1 MKTQKFF
8 LFLAIFMAVTIGIN
22 AQTRQQRKALEKVAT
37 EKAALEK
44 ELAELENSI
53 ATYVAIDTL
62 PTYSRKKEI
71 DQALASG
78 EMSIKQKAAY
88 SDQSHKLGR
97 KLAAMRQQLL
107 VDTASFAYCSRR
119 INEIKFRLQ
128 KLNDYQTDLINNQL
142 DEAVNQI
149 PPQEMSSREAKR
161 RHRGNIIKMETN
173 KAAFQEKLQA
183 MSVSKKEAAPVIA
196 DPINGFFGR
205 VINRSSHTVYN
216 FVIYE
221 KNSKAELKSFVLE
234 PGTSAS
240 NYFLPGEYACDVKAY
255 GVIVAHY
262 EFHVT
267 ADTHDVFGE
276 ELHWAVWQESEVRKP
291 MAKNI
296 TLNH

>member
-44 ELAELENSI
+44 ELAELEISI

-107 VDTASFAYCSRR
+107 VDTAS
-119 INEIKFRLQ
+119 
-128 KLNDYQTDLINNQL
+128 
-142 DEAVNQI
+142 
-149 PPQEMSSREAKR
+149 
-161 RHRGNIIKMETN
+161 
-173 KAAFQEKLQA
+173 
-183 MSVSKKEAAPVIA
+183 
-196 DPINGFFGR
+196 
-205 VINRSSHTVYN
+205 
-216 FVIYE
+216 
-221 KNSKAELKSFVLE
+221 
-234 PGTSAS
+234 
-240 NYFLPGEYACDVKAY
+240 
-255 GVIVAHY
+255 
-262 EFHVT
+262 
-267 ADTHDVFGE
+267 
-276 ELHWAVWQESEVRKP
+276 
-291 MAKNI
+291 
-296 TLNH
+296 